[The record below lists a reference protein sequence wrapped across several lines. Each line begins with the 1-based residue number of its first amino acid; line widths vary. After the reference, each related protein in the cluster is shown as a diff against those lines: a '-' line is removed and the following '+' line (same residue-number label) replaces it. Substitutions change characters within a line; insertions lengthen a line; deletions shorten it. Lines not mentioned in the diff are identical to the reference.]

1 VKHGLAEATVLAG
14 AAADICVGIGIAFRR
29 TTKGAL
35 YAAFALSVVYLIL
48 ATFLVPQLWIEPLG
62 PLLKT
67 LPIMILIL
75 VAIAI
80 SEDR

>member
-1 VKHGLAEATVLAG
+1 MPDSRNILVLGASGLIGHFIADDLRARRLA
-14 AAADICVGIGIAFRR
+14 VIGVARQF
-29 TTKGAL
+29 GP
-35 YAAFALSVVYLIL
+35 SGM
-48 ATFLVPQLWIEPLG
+48 PDLWIEPLG

-67 LPIMILIL
+67 LPIMVLIL